1 MLDSVTKK
9 RIDDL
14 RNILV
19 GKIPSPQSQVEQITT
34 GLIYKFMYDMDTEA
48 VEMGGVPSFFVGDYE
63 KYSWKHLFNPKLG
76 GADKVRL
83 YSDAI
88 ENMYTN
94 PTASPLF
101 REIFKNS
108 FLPFKDPS
116 TLNMFLKEINEFHY
130 SHSEKLGDAF
140 EYLLSFMGSQGD
152 AGQFRTPR
160 HIIDFIVEIVNPQK
174 NETILDP
181 ACGTAGF
188 LISSYKHILNKNTD
202 KRLGDKLTAAERK
215 QVGDNLVGY
224 DISPDMTRISLVNMY
239 LHQFASPKIHEYD
252 TLSSEDRWNDYYDVI
267 LANPPFFSPTGGIQP
282 HSRFGVQSTRAEVL
296 FVDYIME
303 HLKPSG
309 RAGIVVP
316 EGIIFQTGTA
326 YKTLRKKLVE
336 DCLVGVISLPAGV
349 FQPYSGVK
357 TSILILD
364 KKLNQN
370 SDSIFFAK
378 VENDGFSL
386 GAQRT
391 PISKNDLPKILDEF
405 RNFFD
410 GLGLQNES
418 QIVQKSEVAEHDF
431 SLSLSRYQSQKSELS
446 SDYELVTIGSIANI
460 ERGGSPRPIKD
471 FITSDPNGINWIKIG
486 DAQEGSRY
494 ITKTKEKIKEEGVRS
509 SRYVERGDFILSN
522 SMSFGRPYILQL
534 NGCIHDGWLR
544 LKYDESKVT
553 EGYFYYILSSAPV
566 YEQFCRLATGGVV
579 NNLNKEL
586 VSFAQI
592 PLPPIE
598 VQQQIVDELE
608 GYQKIIDGCRQVVEN
623 YKPSI
628 DIDPSWKMVE
638 LGDIVDLL
646 NGYAFK
652 SSEYIEHSEVMN
664 FRMSQIRPGGF
675 VDYEHNPKF
684 LPNSYVEEY
693 SKFLLKEGDVV
704 IAMTDMASDP
714 KILGVP
720 TIIKKSKYSLL
731 LNQRVGKLFG
741 LDETLVSYDYI
752 GWILKSDF
760 VGEFYKNLGTG
771 GVQIN
776 IGKSQILSIKIPLP
790 SLQVQKSIVE
800 KCEEVENLVNSN
812 QRLVEIY
819 MKKIQDKIIKVWGE

>member
-34 GLIYKFMYDMDTEA
+34 GLIYKFMYDMDVEA
-48 VEMGGVPSFFVGDYE
+48 VEMGGVPSFFVNDYE
-63 KYSWKHLFNPKLG
+63 KYSWKHLFDPKLG
-76 GADKVRL
+76 GADKVQL

-88 ENMYTN
+88 ENMYNN
-94 PTASPLF
+94 PSAPQLF

-188 LISSYKHILNKNTD
+188 LISSYKHILSQNTNK
-202 KRLGDKLTAAERK
+202 KLGDKLNASDRK

-224 DISPDMTRISLVNMY
+224 DISPDMTRISLVNLY
-239 LHQFASPKIHEYD
+239 LHQFASPQIHEYD
-252 TLSSEDRWNDYYDVI
+252 TLSSEDRWNEYYDVI

-282 HSRFGVQSTRAEVL
+282 HTRFGVQSTRAEVL

-303 HLKPSG
+303 HLKPTG

-364 KKLNQN
+364 KELNQR

-386 GAQRT
+386 GAQRNA
-391 PISKNDLPKILDEF
+391 ISKNDLPSLTADIVEYLNGAAGNSLDTKSKEEIAD
-405 RNFFD
+405 D
-410 GLGLQNES
+410 GF
-418 QIVQKSEVAEHDF
+418 F
-431 SLSLSRYQSQKSELS
+431 SLSYSNIVSTSLDSDFPLVTLGDLCDLYQPKTITQKDLIEDGKFVVFGANGIIGRYDQFNHENPEVIVTCRGNTCGTVNMSQPFSWITGNAMVCSPKETSKISKDFLFYCLDNSDLS
-446 SDYELVTIGSIANI
+446 SVITGSAQ
-460 ERGGSPRPIKD
+460 PQ
-471 FITSDPNGINWIKIG
+471 IT
-486 DAQEGSRY
+486 
-494 ITKTKEKIKEEGVRS
+494 RS
-509 SRYVERGDFILSN
+509 SIEKFSI
-522 SMSFGRPYILQL
+522 
-534 NGCIHDGWLR
+534 
-544 LKYDESKVT
+544 
-553 EGYFYYILSSAPV
+553 PV
-566 YEQFCRLATGGVV
+566 
-579 NNLNKEL
+579 
-586 VSFAQI
+586 
-592 PLPPIE
+592 PPIE

-623 YKPSI
+623 YKPTI
-628 DIDPSWKMVE
+628 DIDPSWETKSM
-638 LGDIVDLL
+638 GDVCDVRD
-646 NGYAFK
+646 GTHD
-652 SSEYIEHSEVMN
+652 S
-664 FRMSQIRPGGF
+664 
-675 VDYEHNPKF
+675 PK
-684 LPNSYVEEY
+684 YVEEGY
-693 SKFLLKEGDVV
+693 PLITSKNV
-704 IAMTDMASDP
+704 INGEIDFTNVNLISKDDLD
-714 KILGVP
+714 KINKRSKVDRGNILMPMIGTIGRP
-720 TIIKKSKYSLL
+720 TIVDFEKEFAIKNVALIKSDNRTILSGYVRIVLDSVYFAKYLEQNEKGSTQKFISLGAL
-731 LNQRVGKLFG
+731 RSFPLPIPDLETQSEIVGKIEEQF
-741 LDETLVSYDYI
+741 
-752 GWILKSDF
+752 
-760 VGEFYKNLGTG
+760 
-771 GVQIN
+771 
-776 IGKSQILSIKIPLP
+776 
-790 SLQVQKSIVE
+790 SIV
-800 KCEEVENLVNSN
+800 KGNA
-812 QRLVEIY
+812 RLIDIY
-819 MKKIQDKIIKVWGE
+819 TQKIQDRISKVWGE